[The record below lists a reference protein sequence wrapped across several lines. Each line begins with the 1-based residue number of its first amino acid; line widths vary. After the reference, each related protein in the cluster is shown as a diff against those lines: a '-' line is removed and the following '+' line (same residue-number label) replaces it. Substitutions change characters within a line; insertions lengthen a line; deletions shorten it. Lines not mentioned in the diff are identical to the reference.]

1 MSFHTESAQSDSCS
15 AILLRLAAMR
25 AMVVAIVANSG
36 LMTEPNQLQA
46 ISAMVLTVLHVLVIV
61 DATKL

>member
-36 LMTEPNQLQA
+36 LMTEPNQFQT
-46 ISAMVLTVLHVLVIV
+46 ISAMVLTVLHVLAIA

>member
-36 LMTEPNQLQA
+36 LMTEPNQFQA
-46 ISAMVLTVLHVLVIV
+46 ISAMVLTVLHVLAIA